1 MRALLVGADRLGN
14 IPEVLADHGISIVGH
29 VSGRN
34 PAHQRRMPDS
44 GRQADLMI
52 LFTDFLGHNVMKQ
65 FRDLAGRQGMRVL
78 ACRRSVSCLVTSLAG
93 MRFDA
98 APGTA
103 CANCARSG
111 GRA

>member
-14 IPEVLADHGISIVGH
+14 IPNVLAEHGIRVIGH

-34 PAHQRRMPDS
+34 PAHQRRLPET
-44 GRQADLMI
+44 GREADLLI

-65 FRDLAGRQGMRVL
+65 FRTMAGRHGMRVL
-78 ACRRSVSCLVTSLAG
+78 ACRRSVSCLIQAMASFSLPRANG
-93 MRFDA
+93 CQGTCA
-98 APGTA
+98 AS
-103 CANCARSG
+103 C

>member
-14 IPEVLADHGISIVGH
+14 IPGVLAEHGISVIAH

-34 PAHQRRMPDS
+34 PSHQRRLPDT
-44 GRQADLMI
+44 GREADLLI

-65 FRDLAGRQGMRVL
+65 FRDMAVRHGIRVL
-78 ACRRSVSCLVTSLAG
+78 ACRRSVACLVRGLAG
-93 MRFDA
+93 LGLPR
-98 APGTA
+98 PGGCRSA
-103 CANCARSG
+103 CGLFC